1 MTILVKSL
9 KTESL
14 EKSGGAPVHRRHH
27 GGDWGTVTPSPQLEL
42 ATLGKKEA
50 VASDTLPQCT
60 AVLVAVY
67 TGRAVPQP

>member
-1 MTILVKSL
+1 MVVTMAVPPFAIAAL
-9 KTESL
+9 
-14 EKSGGAPVHRRHH
+14 GWNRAVHRRHH
-27 GGDWGTVTPSPQLEL
+27 GGDRGTVTPSPQLEL